1 MEEENKVSEEK
12 QVKVP
17 NPNPYKKD
25 HGESDPEVEAFAKG
39 ELAKYQREQR
49 EKEAIAATEQKDT
62 DASEE
67 TAEKSDQEAT
77 PIAERPAKA
86 EDRVFKKR
94 YDDLK
99 KHYDSTI
106 NKHKEELTSLR
117 AQLESS
123 TKQFVP
129 PKSKEELE
137 AWRKEYPDVYDM
149 VETIAM
155 NKATTQTADLENK
168 YKDLQLQQEQIAK
181 EKAEVELLKIHP
193 DFNDLRQQD
202 DFHTWA
208 EQQDPT
214 IQKHKDELE
223 SLRNRLESGNSQ
235 FAPPKSKEELEAWRK
250 EYPDV
255 YDMVETIAMEKATTR
270 TAELED
276 KYKNLQLQ
284 QEQIAKEKAEV
295 ELLKLHPDF
304 NELRKQD
311 SFHEWAERQDPTIQ
325 GWLYENTSNAT
336 LAARA
341 IDLYKMDQGI
351 SKLSKK
357 QESNV
362 KKEAAK
368 AISKTRKSTET
379 DMPQKKIWTATE
391 ISKLKAH
398 EFEKLE
404 SEIDLARLEGRIEQR

>member
-1 MEEENKVSEEK
+1 MEEEKKVSEETK
-12 QVKVP
+12 VKMP
-17 NPNPYKKD
+17 KANPYSKD
-25 HGESDPEVEAFAKG
+25 HGEDDPETEAFAKG
-39 ELAKYQREQR
+39 ELAKFQREQK
-49 EKEAIAATEQKDT
+49 EKEAEAETEQKDT

-67 TAEKSDQEAT
+67 TADELDQQAT

-106 NKHKEELTSLR
+106 NKHKDELLSLR
-117 AQLESS
+117 SQLESS

-155 NKATTQTADLENK
+155 NKATT
-168 YKDLQLQQEQIAK
+168 
-181 EKAEVELLKIHP
+181 
-193 DFNDLRQQD
+193 
-202 DFHTWA
+202 
-208 EQQDPT
+208 
-214 IQKHKDELE
+214 
-223 SLRNRLESGNSQ
+223 
-235 FAPPKSKEELEAWRK
+235 
-250 EYPDV
+250 
-255 YDMVETIAMEKATTR
+255 R
-270 TAELED
+270 TAEIED
-276 KYKNLQLQ
+276 KFKNLQIQ

-304 NELRKQD
+304 SEIRSQD
-311 SFHEWAERQDPTIQ
+311 AFHEWAEKQDPTIQ

-341 IDLYKMDQGI
+341 IDLYKMDTGA
-351 SKLSKK
+351 SKLTKK
-357 QESNV
+357 EEKDV

-368 AISKTRKSTET
+368 AISKTKKSTES
-379 DMPQKKIWTATE
+379 DMPKKKIWTTTE
-391 ISKLKAH
+391 ISRLKPQQ
-398 EFEKLE
+398 FEKFE
-404 SEIDLARLEGRIEQR
+404 KEIDLARLEGRIEQR

>member
-1 MEEENKVSEEK
+1 MPKLKHLLKVNYLNFKGNKEK
-12 QVKVP
+12 KA
-17 NPNPYKKD
+17 
-25 HGESDPEVEAFAKG
+25 E
-39 ELAKYQREQR
+39 
-49 EKEAIAATEQKDT
+49 AATEQKDT

-67 TAEKSDQEAT
+67 TAEKSDKKAT

-106 NKHKEELTSLR
+106 NKHKDEVQSLR
-117 AQLESS
+117 GQLESS

-155 NKATTQTADLENK
+155 NKATT
-168 YKDLQLQQEQIAK
+168 
-181 EKAEVELLKIHP
+181 
-193 DFNDLRQQD
+193 
-202 DFHTWA
+202 
-208 EQQDPT
+208 
-214 IQKHKDELE
+214 
-223 SLRNRLESGNSQ
+223 
-235 FAPPKSKEELEAWRK
+235 
-250 EYPDV
+250 
-255 YDMVETIAMEKATTR
+255 R

-304 NELRKQD
+304 SDIRAKD
-311 SFHEWAERQDPTIQ
+311 DFHEWAEVNKILLFKVGCMKIHLT
-325 GWLYENTSNAT
+325 AK

-341 IDLYKMDQGI
+341 IDLYKMDRGQ
-351 SKLSKK
+351 SKLTKK
-357 QESNV
+357 R
-362 KKEAAK
+362 
-368 AISKTRKSTET
+368 RK
-379 DMPQKKIWTATE
+379 
-391 ISKLKAH
+391 
-398 EFEKLE
+398 
-404 SEIDLARLEGRIEQR
+404 GC

>member
-1 MEEENKVSEEK
+1 MEKEKETPEVSEEK
-12 QVKVP
+12 KVKMP
-17 NPNPYKKD
+17 AANPYSKARED
-25 HGESDPEVEAFAKG
+25 DPETEAFAKG
-39 ELAKYQREQR
+39 ELTKYHAEQR
-49 EKEAIAATEQKDT
+49 EKEATAATEQKDT

-67 TAEKSDQEAT
+67 TAEKSETKAT

-106 NKHKEELTSLR
+106 NKHKDELQSLR
-117 AQLESS
+117 SQLESS

-155 NKATTQTADLENK
+155 NKATTQTADLE
-168 YKDLQLQQEQIAK
+168 
-181 EKAEVELLKIHP
+181 
-193 DFNDLRQQD
+193 
-202 DFHTWA
+202 
-208 EQQDPT
+208 
-214 IQKHKDELE
+214 
-223 SLRNRLESGNSQ
+223 
-235 FAPPKSKEELEAWRK
+235 
-250 EYPDV
+250 
-255 YDMVETIAMEKATTR
+255 
-270 TAELED
+270 D

-304 NELRKQD
+304 NEIRQKEE
-311 SFHEWAERQDPTIQ
+311 FHNWAANQDPTIQ
-325 GWLYENTSNAT
+325 GWLYENTSNAK

-341 IDLYKMDQGI
+341 IDLYKMDNGQ
-351 SKLSKK
+351 SKLTKK
-357 QESNV
+357 EEKDV

-368 AISKTRKSTET
+368 AISKTRKSTES
-379 DMPQKKIWTATE
+379 DIPKKKIWTTSE

-398 EFEKLE
+398 EFEKHE
-404 SEIDLARLEGRIEQR
+404 KDIDLARLEGRIEQR

>member
-1 MEEENKVSEEK
+1 MEEEKKVSEK
-12 QVKVP
+12 TKVKVP
-17 NPNPYKKD
+17 EANPYSKVRETD
-25 HGESDPEVEAFAKG
+25 DAETEAFAKG
-39 ELAKYQREQR
+39 ELTKFHREQR
-49 EKEAIAATEQKDT
+49 EKEAEAATEQKDT

-67 TAEKSDQEAT
+67 TAEKSEVKAT

-86 EDRVFKKR
+86 EDRAFKKR

-99 KHYDSTI
+99 KHYDSTLH
-106 NKHKEELTSLR
+106 KHKDEVRSLR
-117 AQLESS
+117 TQLESS

-129 PKSKEELE
+129 PKSKDELE

-155 NKATTQTADLENK
+155 NKATTQ
-168 YKDLQLQQEQIAK
+168 
-181 EKAEVELLKIHP
+181 
-193 DFNDLRQQD
+193 
-202 DFHTWA
+202 
-208 EQQDPT
+208 
-214 IQKHKDELE
+214 
-223 SLRNRLESGNSQ
+223 
-235 FAPPKSKEELEAWRK
+235 
-250 EYPDV
+250 
-255 YDMVETIAMEKATTR
+255 

-304 NELRKQD
+304 SEIRSKD
-311 SFHEWAERQDPTIQ
+311 EFHNWAANQDPTIQ

-351 SKLSKK
+351 SKLSKREEK
-357 QESNV
+357 DI

-368 AISKTRKSTET
+368 AISKTKKAT
-379 DMPQKKIWTATE
+379 DSDIPKKKIWTTSE
-391 ISKLKAH
+391 ISRLKPH
-398 EFEKLE
+398 QFEKFE
-404 SEIDLARLEGRIEQR
+404 KDIDLARLEGRIEQR